1 MRATRR
7 RQGGAHCADGPT
19 QALGACCCHGPLC
32 SPLGPPD
39 SARADLVH
47 DHNKTR
53 GPPDM
58 QLLAEH
64 ARRSTSMDES
74 YRRDGIAPES
84 IADSLLP
91 DGGPGSATASDQM
104 RSESTMHA
112 LIAHSTQLN
121 NENERLRRDLAAA
134 LMGKPTQAESHA
146 ELAAENARLRE
157 QNRQGILDLSA
168 TERELSNL
176 RTEER
181 RLRLEV
187 HNLSHLLKQ
196 EQDRCEKL
204 TITMNIERSSTM
216 KVQDTINELRYMS
229 ATEVDTSMGAAMAGL
244 LGAGS
249 TRGSGAGAPPA
260 AASADAAAGPVA
272 GPGAWRS
279 PSREPRRPSRSLNAP
294 PPEDPFDM
302 TSGDEFPDRLL
313 RSIVTRKPPARGKK
327 AGGGAAAAG
336 PAPGDDGAGGG
347 GTGGG
352 AA

>member
-1 MRATRR
+1 
-7 RQGGAHCADGPT
+7 
-19 QALGACCCHGPLC
+19 
-32 SPLGPPD
+32 
-39 SARADLVH
+39 
-47 DHNKTR
+47 
-53 GPPDM
+53 M

-347 GTGGG
+347 GTGGS